1 MQSNIL
7 NSLGIDP
14 GIIVIIMMGI
24 MVFVLLYMV
33 RVSMKMTRFMKRYRI
48 FMKGRDATSLEKAF
62 AQKFIE
68 VDKIVEL
75 NKIHANE
82 IRRIK
87 EMQSRTANKIGIV
100 KYDAFPDVGGRLSFA
115 LAMLDESDS
124 GFVLNAIHGRE
135 GCYTYIKEIVK
146 GESYV
151 RPLIILTICQVRP
164 FTCKNKCYMIK
175 NSGRNCRE
183 FTEIRMRKRF
193 CI

>member
-14 GIIVIIMMGI
+14 GFLVIAMMGI
-24 MVFVLLYMV
+24 MIFVLLYMV
-33 RVSMKMTRFMKRYRI
+33 RVSMKLTRFLKRYKI
-48 FMKGRDATSLEKAF
+48 FMRGKDAVSLEMAF
-62 AQKFIE
+62 SQRFADVDRIE
-68 VDKIVEL
+68 EITKMHSE
-75 NKIHANE
+75 E

-87 EMQSRTANKIGIV
+87 EIQGRTANKIGIV

-135 GCYTYIKEIVK
+135 GCYTYVKEIVK

-151 RPLIILTICQVRP
+151 VLGQEEKEALRQAVNY
-164 FTCKNKCYMIK
+164 FNDM
-175 NSGRNCRE
+175 N
-183 FTEIRMRKRF
+183 
-193 CI
+193 

>member
-87 EMQSRTANKIGIV
+87 DVQSRTANKIGIV

-151 RPLIILTICQVRP
+151 VLGQEEKEALRQAVNYFNDMP
-164 FTCKNKCYMIK
+164 
-175 NSGRNCRE
+175 S
-183 FTEIRMRKRF
+183 
-193 CI
+193 

>member
-87 EMQSRTANKIGIV
+87 EVQSRTANKIGIV

-115 LAMLDESDS
+115 LAMLDEGDS

-151 RPLIILTICQVRP
+151 VLGQEEKEALRQAVNYFNDMP
-164 FTCKNKCYMIK
+164 
-175 NSGRNCRE
+175 S
-183 FTEIRMRKRF
+183 
-193 CI
+193 

>member
-24 MVFVLLYMV
+24 MIFVLLYMV

-87 EMQSRTANKIGIV
+87 DVQSRTANKIGIV
-100 KYDAFPDVGGRLSFA
+100 KYDAFPDVGGR
-115 LAMLDESDS
+115 
-124 GFVLNAIHGRE
+124 
-135 GCYTYIKEIVK
+135 KK
-146 GESYV
+146 
-151 RPLIILTICQVRP
+151 
-164 FTCKNKCYMIK
+164 K
-175 NSGRNCRE
+175 
-183 FTEIRMRKRF
+183 
-193 CI
+193 